1 MIAIIDQHL
10 ETGATIALFLYIL
23 RKNMA
28 MALKVFMKALLLT
41 LKFSFIALLNT
52 QANAA
57 LATELGANELRD
69 LTHAF
74 VSAKLLP
81 LAEKKHRYDMEIGN
95 LSPSL
100 KLRQCSDDIQ
110 FELKRDVY
118 QSPNNT
124 IEAQCVSPS
133 WKLYIPIT
141 IDIYGPIVIS
151 KTSIPKNTLIRAH
164 HLELKEQQ
172 INLTRYANY
181 NAIKLVQGMR
191 AKRNIR
197 QGAVISPS
205 SLEPPMLVARGDQ
218 VIISAE
224 SEVIAIQMKGEA
236 LNSGA
241 LGEQISVKNLSSDR
255 IIRARVTERGK
266 VSVLL

>member
-1 MIAIIDQHL
+1 M
-10 ETGATIALFLYIL
+10 
-23 RKNMA
+23 
-28 MALKVFMKALLLT
+28 KVLLTT
-41 LKFSFIALLNT
+41 LKFSVLALLNM
-52 QANAA
+52 QANAD
-57 LATELGANELRD
+57 LATELRASELRS
-69 LTHAF
+69 LAHSF
-74 VSAKLLP
+74 ISAKLLP
-81 LAEKKHRYDMEIGN
+81 LAEKKHRYDLKIGN

-100 KLRQCSDDIQ
+100 RLRQCDNRIEFD
-110 FELKRDVY
+110 LKRDAY

-124 IEAQCVSPS
+124 IEAQCASPS

-141 IDIYGPIVIS
+141 IDIYGPIVVA
-151 KTSIPKNTLIRAH
+151 KTSIPKSTLIRKH

-181 NAIKLVQGMR
+181 NAIDLVQGMR

-205 SLEPPMLVARGDQ
+205 NLEAPMLVARGDQ

-255 IIRARVTERGK
+255 VIRARVTERGK